1 MTPSTLLGPL
11 LLAVATGQTP
21 EPSPSPTGPVQTIY
35 TVTPGISGF
44 ITFFVL
50 ALIGWLLF
58 RSLVKHVRRVDQEV
72 LRRERAAAEDGRA
85 ADAPV
90 APGDERTVPAGD
102 ERSVPSGD
110 EPGEGPG
117 R

>member
-1 MTPSTLLGPL
+1 MTPSALFGPL
-11 LLAVATGQTP
+11 LLVVATGQAP
-21 EPSPSPTGPVQTIY
+21 EPSPSPTEPVHTIY

-58 RSLVKHVRRVDQEV
+58 RSLIKHVRRVDQQV

-90 APGDERTVPAGD
+90 PSGDERTV
-102 ERSVPSGD
+102 RSGD